1 MVQNYWH
8 CREGE
13 LREFSG
19 FFVKF
24 PQIKVYTA
32 VVNTFRNMCTS
43 LSILNDFYLT
53 GKRDVEKL
61 IFAFFYER
69 EGARMLNFTLFFSNT
84 CTYFN
89 KKQQERLSK
98 CT

>member
-1 MVQNYWH
+1 MVQNYWYF
-8 CREGE
+8 REGE

-32 VVNTFRNMCTS
+32 VVNTFRNTCTS
-43 LSILNDFYLT
+43 LSILNDLYLT

-84 CTYFN
+84 YFN
-89 KKQQERLSK
+89 KKRQERLSK